1 MAMLDATAFDRGL
14 KILYPKG
21 LTYQWLKDAGNTV
34 KWLPKANDFVGKQ
47 WNINP
52 VVGAVRGS
60 HTFADALLDKS
71 VPTFVEFHVTRVS
84 DYAIVSV
91 SAEMIAASKSDVG
104 ALRQA
109 IQVQTDAAMAEM
121 ARARSLDVWGNGG
134 GAIGRSVTI
143 AGTQITMA
151 TVSDIVKV
159 DVGMRL
165 ELSTDDGTGGAGVR
179 TGAPGYVTV
188 ASIAP
193 DTGVITC
200 TGNVAAAI
208 SGAVSTDYVSRKG
221 DYAAAIAGISAWNPA
236 AAPSATL
243 FFGVDRTVHL
253 NKLSGARMDGGLANK
268 EDVIIEAC
276 QTIARYGGQPD
287 TLLLNPMD
295 LGDLMKSMQS
305 KVYVPVKTS
314 DPAIGLTAL
323 EIMTPRGAV
332 KCIDDEFCPQGHATL
347 TKRDSW
353 LLRTL
358 GADPHF
364 AQEDGLKWRTEGSA
378 DAVEARLRSWGNLGC
393 LDLRHSM
400 HITW

>member
-1 MAMLDATAFDRGL
+1 MATLDATAFDRGL

-21 LTYQWLKDAGNTV
+21 LTYQWLKDASNTV

-60 HTFADALLDKS
+60 HTFADALNDKS
-71 VPTFVEFHVTRVS
+71 TPTFVEFHVTRVP
-84 DYAIVSV
+84 DYALVSV
-91 SAEMIAASKSDVG
+91 SAEMIAASKTDVG

-121 ARARSLDVWGNGG
+121 ARARSMDVWGNGG
-134 GAIGRSVTI
+134 GAIGLSVTI
-143 AGTQITMA
+143 AGTLITLA
-151 TVSDIVKV
+151 TVSDVIKV

-165 ELSTDDGTGGAGVR
+165 ELASDDGTGGAGVR
-179 TGAPGYVTV
+179 VGAPGYVTV
-188 ASIAP
+188 SAIAS

-208 SGAVSTDYVSRKG
+208 AGAVSGDYVFRKG
-221 DYAAAIAGISAWNPA
+221 DYAAAIAGLYAWNPA
-236 AAPSATL
+236 TAPGATL
-243 FFGVDRTVHL
+243 FFGVDRTTHL
-253 NKLSGARMDGGLANK
+253 DKLSGSRINGGGANK

-276 QTIARYGGQPD
+276 QTIARYGGRPD
-287 TLLLNPMD
+287 TLLVNPMD
-295 LGDLMKSMQS
+295 LGDLMKGMQS

-314 DPAIGLTAL
+314 DPSIGLTAL
-323 EIMTPRGAV
+323 QIMTPRGSV
-332 KCIDDEFCPQGHATL
+332 NVIDDEFCPQGHAKL
-347 TKRDSW
+347 TRRDTW

-393 LDLRHSM
+393 LDLRHTM
-400 HITW
+400 DITW